1 MLVTWGTNISINYGN
16 EYFDWNMDR
25 PGQVA
30 AIKREVEKRRVLE
43 GTTTKVEEAGS
54 GIVNGEALSHNQQAP
69 YVSTKKE
76 LNEKIMG

>member
-30 AIKREVEKRRVLE
+30 AIKREVEKRKVLE
-43 GTTTKVEEAGS
+43 AGGPKGNAKG
-54 GIVNGEALSHNQQAP
+54 GIITGDSLSHIQVPQL
-69 YVSTKKE
+69 SSKRE